1 MEEKKRYS
9 LAFVFTKH
17 ETNKTGIALR
27 AIVTYAYNENEA
39 LGLAIEELK
48 SEMKSHSLEM
58 YTIIEIK
65 D

>member
-9 LAFVFTKH
+9 LVFVFTKH

-39 LGLAIEELK
+39 LGLAIAFNLC
-48 SEMKSHSLEM
+48 
-58 YTIIEIK
+58 
-65 D
+65 